1 MNVFITGAS
10 SGIGEAL
17 AREFASRG
25 ARLGLVARR
34 VEALQA
40 LVATLPGE
48 HLTYGVDV
56 TDTEAIV
63 AAGRAFDSAAG
74 GADLVIANAGIS
86 LGVKTEFYE
95 DLAQFRRVFD
105 TNVLAMPATFHP
117 FIAPMK
123 ARRRGTL
130 VGIASVAGIR
140 GLPGSEAYCASKSAV
155 ITYCESLRV
164 ELAKDEVKVVTISPG
179 FIRTPLTAKN
189 PYGMPFLMDADDFAR
204 QAVDAMLAGVRYRT
218 IPMADGLGDG
228 LAESHAASAL
238 RPPDEAAQ
246 AEAARRGRPVDRS
259 AALTNYL
266 ADCLP
271 ASGGVST
278 SWPSLTGI
286 WLPGLNDV
294 RTTASLPS
302 SR

>member
-1 MNVFITGAS
+1 VNVFITGAS

-17 AREFASRG
+17 AQEFAARG

-34 VEALQA
+34 VDVLKALA
-40 LVATLPGE
+40 ARLSGNHLV
-48 HLTYGVDV
+48 YDVDV
-56 TDTEAIV
+56 SDTDAIV
-63 AAGRAFDSAAG
+63 AAGRAFDKEVG

-105 TNVLAMPATFHP
+105 TNVLAMAATFHP

-164 ELAKDEVKVVTISPG
+164 ELAKADVKVVTISPG
-179 FIRTPLTAKN
+179 FIRTPLTDRN
-189 PYGMPFLMDADDFAR
+189 PYGMPFLMDADAFAR
-204 QAVDAMLAGVRYRT
+204 RAADAMMAGERYRT
-218 IPMADGLGDG
+218 IPWQMAWV
-228 LAESHAASAL
+228 SAL
-238 RPPDEAAQ
+238 LRLMPRALFDRLMKGRKQKPR
-246 AEAARRGRPVDRS
+246 AEGAR
-259 AALTNYL
+259 
-266 ADCLP
+266 
-271 ASGGVST
+271 
-278 SWPSLTGI
+278 
-286 WLPGLNDV
+286 
-294 RTTASLPS
+294 
-302 SR
+302 

>member
-1 MNVFITGAS
+1 VNVFITGAS

-17 AREFASRG
+17 AREFAARG

-34 VEALQA
+34 TDALQA
-40 LVATLPGE
+40 LVAMLPGE
-48 HLTYGVDV
+48 HLNYGVDV

-63 AAGRAFDSAAG
+63 AAGRAFDAAVG
-74 GADLVIANAGIS
+74 GADIVVANAGIS

-164 ELAKDEVKVVTISPG
+164 ELAKEKVRVVTISPG

-189 PYGMPFLMDADDFAR
+189 PYGMPFLMGADDFAR
-204 QAVDAMLAGVRYRT
+204 QAADAMIAGVCYRT
-218 IPMADGLGDG
+218 IPWQMGWVTALLKVMPRALFDRLMKRRKQKPR
-228 LAESHAASAL
+228 AE
-238 RPPDEAAQ
+238 
-246 AEAARRGRPVDRS
+246 G
-259 AALTNYL
+259 
-266 ADCLP
+266 
-271 ASGGVST
+271 
-278 SWPSLTGI
+278 
-286 WLPGLNDV
+286 
-294 RTTASLPS
+294 S
-302 SR
+302 S